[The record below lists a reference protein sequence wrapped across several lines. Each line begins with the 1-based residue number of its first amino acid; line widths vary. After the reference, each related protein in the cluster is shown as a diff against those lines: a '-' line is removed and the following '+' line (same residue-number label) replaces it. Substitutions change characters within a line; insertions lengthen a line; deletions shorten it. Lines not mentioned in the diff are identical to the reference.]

1 MATTD
6 RLIEL
11 FRQLDRNGDGV
22 IERKELGR
30 VLEAL
35 DPISWTDER
44 IDQLLIEADTN
55 VDGKIQYGEFVR
67 WLFTDGSDQAAFC
80 RSVKDIS
87 KGLRFQVEALVGLR
101 ELCSVPEKERKEA
114 LDLILSILEH
124 IMEDPEDS
132 KRRSM
137 SCEEHPG
144 QTLLRTRGCDWLL
157 SAVGYIDDGQEL
169 SLPSR
174 TDPAWLLE
182 ELRRLKQKDW
192 DLSEVDPPDDLPTD
206 LPLSPA
212 VEAGLPPTSRLFE
225 GVSMSSDIK
234 DLVKVLQALPEM
246 DKRTMGGKCIQQ
258 TLAMEDFMTD
268 QVGIRPLPG
277 KYFVQGVKAFDL
289 QTPLKSMPSDKEFV
303 YHGTG
308 QDGRP
313 CSFKASVA
321 EILEWQSSFRAYYA
335 TDVYTDK
342 EGLELLSRSLE
353 GHSEAGE
360 EAWKMKFAIR
370 CSKNPV
376 IMRFD
381 GRVVPR
387 EIGDPVSSRIH
398 LVSVC
403 GIDFASRV
411 HDHVDLTHYIKNWK
425 EVYCFDDEGVPYV
438 RHGRDFELSGTF
450 AQLNVSKT
458 LIDLKKMCRLR
469 LKAQDDLG
477 IQVVVEVGLGL
488 GVFAGD
494 ALGIG
499 NTVRHLSAL
508 ALQRVLQE
516 ETFKNIRLVV
526 LSLPIFRKGDNYDFY
541 EKVFSRDKE
550 PYTGSIPVLLMD
562 QDMHAI
568 ALAAAGAGF
577 LVGELNPADSHGVF
591 GEYWQNFG
599 PGTEEKLALT
609 TCGLL
614 TQHHVVNPSVMDKK
628 SYVQMSAAEPP
639 KSEPKPEPK

>member
-1 MATTD
+1 M
-6 RLIEL
+6 
-11 FRQLDRNGDGV
+11 
-22 IERKELGR
+22 
-30 VLEAL
+30 
-35 DPISWTDER
+35 
-44 IDQLLIEADTN
+44 
-55 VDGKIQYGEFVR
+55 
-67 WLFTDGSDQAAFC
+67 
-80 RSVKDIS
+80 
-87 KGLRFQVEALVGLR
+87 
-101 ELCSVPEKERKEA
+101 
-114 LDLILSILEH
+114 
-124 IMEDPEDS
+124 
-132 KRRSM
+132 
-137 SCEEHPG
+137 
-144 QTLLRTRGCDWLL
+144 
-157 SAVGYIDDGQEL
+157 
-169 SLPSR
+169 
-174 TDPAWLLE
+174 LE
-182 ELRRLKQKDW
+182 ELRKLKQKNW
-192 DLSEVDPPDDLPTD
+192 DLSEVDPPDELPEDLPTA
-206 LPLSPA
+206 PA
-212 VEAGLPPTSRLFE
+212 VEAGRPPTSRLFE
-225 GVSMSSDIK
+225 GAGLPSDIK
-234 DLVKVLQALPEM
+234 DLVQALQSLPAM
-246 DKRTMGGKCIQQ
+246 DKRTMGGKCIPQ
-258 TLAMEDFMTD
+258 TLAMEDFMMD
-268 QVGIRPLPG
+268 QVGIQPLPG
-277 KYFVQGVKAFDL
+277 HYFVQGVKAFEL
-289 QTPLKSMPSDKEFV
+289 PTPLKSLPPDKELV
-303 YHGTG
+303 YHGKG
-308 QDGRP
+308 QDGHP

-335 TDVYTDK
+335 SDVYTGD
-342 EGLELLSRSLE
+342 EGLQLLSRSLE
-353 GHSEAGE
+353 GLSEAGE

-387 EIGDPVSSRIH
+387 EVGDPVSSRIH

-411 HDHVDLTHYIKNWK
+411 HDHVDLTNYIKNWK
-425 EVYCFDDEGVPYV
+425 EVYTFDDEGVPYV

-458 LIDLKKMCRLR
+458 LFDLKKMCRLR

-494 ALGIG
+494 AIGIG

-526 LSLPIFRKGDNYDFY
+526 LSLPIFNKGDNYEYY
-541 EKVFSRDKE
+541 EKVFTREKE
-550 PYTGSIPVLLMD
+550 PYTGAIPVLLMD

-577 LVGELNPADSHGVF
+577 MVGELNPADSHGVF

-614 TQHHVVNPSVMDKK
+614 TQHHAVNPMVMDNK
-628 SYVQMSAAEPP
+628 SYVQMIASEPP
-639 KSEPKPEPK
+639 KTPTSK

>member
-11 FRQLDRNGDGV
+11 FRQLDRNGDG
-22 IERKELGR
+22 
-30 VLEAL
+30 AL

-124 IMEDPEDS
+124 IMEDGWGTRKGPDVT
-132 KRRSM
+132 RM
-137 SCEEHPG
+137 SFK
-144 QTLLRTRGCDWLL
+144 
-157 SAVGYIDDGQEL
+157 S
-169 SLPSR
+169 S
-174 TDPAWLLE
+174 DPFRE
-182 ELRRLKQKDW
+182 YCIRVQELRRLKQKDW

-225 GVSMSSDIK
+225 GVTMPTDIK

-268 QVGIRPLPG
+268 QVGIRALPG

-289 QTPLKSMPSDKEFV
+289 QTPLKSMPPDKDWPELEFV
-303 YHGTG
+303 NHGTG

-313 CSFKASVA
+313 CSFKASIA

-335 TDVYTDK
+335 TDVYTGE
-342 EGLELLSRSLE
+342 EGLQLLSRSLE

-425 EVYCFDDEGVPYV
+425 EVYCFDDSRMHCKWTRLLAACRSLPAEQ
-438 RHGRDFELSGTF
+438 D
-450 AQLNVSKT
+450 
-458 LIDLKKMCRLR
+458 DLVHTARMKAFPTKKMCRLR

-526 LSLPIFRKGDNYDFY
+526 LSLSLGKHYTPIFRKGDNYDFY
-541 EKVFSRDKE
+541 EKVFSREKE

-599 PGTEEKLALT
+599 PGTEEMPREF
-609 TCGLL
+609 GLSCL
-614 TQHHVVNPSVMDKK
+614 SFP
-628 SYVQMSAAEPP
+628 
-639 KSEPKPEPK
+639 

>member
-6 RLIEL
+6 RLISL
-11 FRQLDRNGDGV
+11 FRQLDRNGNGV

-101 ELCSVPEKERKEA
+101 ELCSVPEKERNEA
-114 LDLILSILEH
+114 LELVLSVLER
-124 IMEDPEDS
+124 I
-132 KRRSM
+132 
-137 SCEEHPG
+137 
-144 QTLLRTRGCDWLL
+144 
-157 SAVGYIDDGQEL
+157 V
-169 SLPSR
+169 
-174 TDPAWLLE
+174 E
-182 ELRRLKQKDW
+182 ELRRLKQKGW
-192 DLSEVDPPDDLPTD
+192 DLSEVDPPDELPADLPPMVD
-206 LPLSPA
+206 LPSC
-212 VEAGLPPTSRLFE
+212 VR
-225 GVSMSSDIK
+225 
-234 DLVKVLQALPEM
+234 DLVQKLQSLPAM
-246 DKRTMGGKCIQQ
+246 DKRTMGGKCIPQ
-258 TLAMEDFMTD
+258 TLGMEDFIMD
-268 QVGIRPLPG
+268 QVGAKQLTG
-277 KYFVQGVKAFDL
+277 KYFVQGVKAFEL
-289 QTPLKSMPSDKEFV
+289 QTPLKSMPPDKEFV
-303 YHGTG
+303 YHGLG

-313 CSFKASVA
+313 CSFKVSVA

-335 TDVYTDK
+335 SDVYVGD

-353 GHSEAGE
+353 GLSEAGE

-387 EIGDPVSSRIH
+387 EVGDPVSSRIH

-458 LIDLKKMCRLR
+458 LFDLKKMCRLR

-494 ALGIG
+494 AIGIG
-499 NTVRHLSAL
+499 NTES
-508 ALQRVLQE
+508 
-516 ETFKNIRLVV
+516 FKNIQLVV
-526 LSLPIFRKGDNYDFY
+526 LSLHRGMHIKWPIFRKGDNYEFY

-550 PYTGSIPVLLMD
+550 PYTGAIPVILMD

-614 TQHHVVNPSVMDKK
+614 TQHHAVNPLVMDKK
-628 SYVQMSAAEPP
+628 SYVQVSAAEPP
-639 KSEPKPEPK
+639 KSEPK